1 MDVSYVGQ
9 LPDSTR
15 GHEVDSGGLVH
26 FYLFEGLKPFTK
38 LEELVFGPE
47 HRLAHRLDTSGWTHP
62 DFPELKGACVARVVL
77 HSVFMRI
84 EKREP
89 DRIGRFKK
97 ITYRGKHIDVPE
109 SEQSKIAEL
118 CARYRVSISF
128 ILEP

>member
-1 MDVSYVGQ
+1 
-9 LPDSTR
+9 
-15 GHEVDSGGLVH
+15 
-26 FYLFEGLKPFTK
+26 
-38 LEELVFGPE
+38 
-47 HRLAHRLDTSGWTHP
+47 
-62 DFPELKGACVARVVL
+62 
-77 HSVFMRI
+77 MRI